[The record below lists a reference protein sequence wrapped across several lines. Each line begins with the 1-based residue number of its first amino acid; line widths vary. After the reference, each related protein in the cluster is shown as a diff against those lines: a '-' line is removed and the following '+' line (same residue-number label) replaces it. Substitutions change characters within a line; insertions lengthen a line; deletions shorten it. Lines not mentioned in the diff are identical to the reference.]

1 LPSAPGF
8 AESRLSAKGPKLYRE
23 LGHALGKEAHALPRA
38 GTRQRGPCFAESRH
52 SAKRPMLC
60 REQALGK
67 RAPVCRV
74 PGQVLGKGAV
84 TATQPTGSI
93 LFFAEGPVC
102 SRQIVCRAPE
112 KGLSAKPPLP
122 TENLPRGL
130 CREPLSANSLP
141 RGFVDL
147 PSASGTRQICCIR

>member
-1 LPSAPGF
+1 MIVLCCN
-8 AESRLSAKGPKLYRE
+8 SRTWSIVFE
-23 LGHALGKEAHALPRA
+23 LGLLSIVFELGLLWM
-38 GTRQRGPCFAESRH
+38 TVLWSIVDESLYCVVVYIVVYCLLNKNRFWT
-52 SAKRPMLC
+52 L
-60 REQALGK
+60 
-67 RAPVCRV
+67 CRV
-74 PGQVLGKGAV
+74 PQVLGKGAV

-130 CREPLSANSLP
+130 CREAL
-141 RGFVDL
+141 
-147 PSASGTRQICCIR
+147 